1 MVERLSRKAGSSQKV
16 LPEARSGREAL
27 LEGQNPSRMAGS
39 IQEAHPETR
48 EWSGGFLGS
57 GWVVLKEGW

>member
-39 IQEAHPETR
+39 IQETR